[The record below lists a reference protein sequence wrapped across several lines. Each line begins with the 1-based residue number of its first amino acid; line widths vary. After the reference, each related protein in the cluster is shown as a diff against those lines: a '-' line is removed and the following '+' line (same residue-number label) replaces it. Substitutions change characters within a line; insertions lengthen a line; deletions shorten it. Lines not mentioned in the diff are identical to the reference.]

1 MSEHGYAPGH
11 RVSEFAGGF
20 PPIANVLGVRVNSG
34 ASSLSALRGLE
45 GCWVCTCAPRHEGS
59 SAVHSGA
66 FPPPPPIPG
75 AVCKGDRGR
84 PFSFCFPQCSCQLK
98 GRETSRREAG
108 WGTERGFGG
117 FSHEKRWQSHWAVFP
132 LLAFLCLMLNSYP
145 GTCFLSFCSAGFTAE
160 VPSVGH
166 GERGR

>member
-45 GCWVCTCAPRHEGS
+45 VSECARARREGS
-59 SAVHSGA
+59 SAVRSGA

-84 PFSFCFPQCSCQLK
+84 PFSFCFPQCSCQLE

-108 WGTERGFGG
+108 VRKGG
-117 FSHEKRWQSHWAVFP
+117 LEDFHTRNGDSLIELFSRCRH
-132 LLAFLCLMLNSYP
+132 
-145 GTCFLSFCSAGFTAE
+145 FC
-160 VPSVGH
+160 V
-166 GERGR
+166 